1 MKIEY
6 IKSTTQAELSAL
18 KSDIDKL
25 KTSEVKETDIE
36 NVKYKVERL
45 ITFFEQERELTK
57 DEKSG

>member
-1 MKIEY
+1 LKIEY